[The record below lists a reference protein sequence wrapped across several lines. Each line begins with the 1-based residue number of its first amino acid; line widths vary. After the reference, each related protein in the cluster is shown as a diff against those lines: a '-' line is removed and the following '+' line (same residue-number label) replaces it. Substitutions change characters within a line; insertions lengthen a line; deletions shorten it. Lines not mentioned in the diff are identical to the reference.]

1 MSDPANS
8 VLDCRYYFD
17 GGGKLLRPC
26 IAMCV
31 GHLANSH
38 QASQNQDIIRKQR
51 DISMVTEMIHTASL
65 VHDDILDHAE
75 TRRGKKSINTQ
86 WDTRGSTMAGD
97 FILGVASRILAQV
110 GEPDVVVTLRWVPSS
125 PCSVLMLVLQ
135 SGPG

>member
-8 VLDCRYYFD
+8 GLDCRYYFD

-86 WDTRGSTMAGD
+86 WDTRRSTMAGD
-97 FILGVASRILAQV
+97 FILGVSSRILAQV
-110 GEPDVVVTLRWVPSS
+110 GEPEVVVILRFVCRLQVASS
-125 PCSVLMLVLQ
+125 SLII
-135 SGPG
+135 